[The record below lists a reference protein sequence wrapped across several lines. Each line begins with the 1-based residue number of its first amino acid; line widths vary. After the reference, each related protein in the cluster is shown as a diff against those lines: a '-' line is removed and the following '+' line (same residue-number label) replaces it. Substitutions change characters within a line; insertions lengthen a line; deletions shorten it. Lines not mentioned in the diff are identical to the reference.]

1 MTISWDTSSHSHD
14 TTHHDLKHHRK
25 RFSMKNTALTSLV
38 LVIALLDWAHSFTVL
53 RRPPL
58 SGVVTSRR
66 HPHLRESALE
76 TNEVS
81 VTNACENEEEE
92 ELSETKKLLKKVKEA
107 GVAGG
112 EY

>member
-1 MTISWDTSSHSHD
+1 
-14 TTHHDLKHHRK
+14 
-25 RFSMKNTALTSLV
+25 MKNTALTSLV

-66 HPHLRESALE
+66 HPQLHESALE

>member
-1 MTISWDTSSHSHD
+1 
-14 TTHHDLKHHRK
+14 
-25 RFSMKNTALTSLV
+25 MKNTALTSLI

-58 SGVVTSRR
+58 AGPIVVTSRR
-66 HPHLRESALE
+66 HTHLRESALE

-81 VTNACENEEEE
+81 VTNNANACENKEEEE

-107 GVAGG
+107 GLAGG

>member
-1 MTISWDTSSHSHD
+1 
-14 TTHHDLKHHRK
+14 
-25 RFSMKNTALTSLV
+25 MKNTALTSLI

-58 SGVVTSRR
+58 ATGPIVVTSRR
-66 HPHLRESALE
+66 HTHLHESALE

-81 VTNACENEEEE
+81 VTNNANACENKEEEE

>member
-1 MTISWDTSSHSHD
+1 
-14 TTHHDLKHHRK
+14 
-25 RFSMKNTALTSLV
+25 MKNTALTSLV

-58 SGVVTSRR
+58 SDPTSRR
-66 HPHLRESALE
+66 HPHLHESALE

-81 VTNACENEEEE
+81 VTNACENDEEE

>member
-1 MTISWDTSSHSHD
+1 MTSH
-14 TTHHDLKHHRK
+14 
-25 RFSMKNTALTSLV
+25 
-38 LVIALLDWAHSFTVL
+38 
-53 RRPPL
+53 
-58 SGVVTSRR
+58 R
-66 HPHLRESALE
+66 HPHLHESALE

-81 VTNACENEEEE
+81 VTNACENEEEEE

>member
-1 MTISWDTSSHSHD
+1 
-14 TTHHDLKHHRK
+14 
-25 RFSMKNTALTSLV
+25 MKNTALSSLV

-58 SGVVTSRR
+58 AGPIVITSRR
-66 HPHLRESALE
+66 HPHLHESALE

-81 VTNACENEEEE
+81 VTNNANACENKEEEE

-107 GVAGG
+107 GLAGG